1 MNRKILGLIFPLFTL
16 YSFGQDQTAIKYGSN
31 NAAGNYKR
39 INGINM
45 YYETYGSGKP
55 LIFLHGNGG
64 SIYSSRAKIDYFKQ
78 FFKVIAIDSRGHGK
92 SVDTT
97 TKMLT
102 YTQMANDIKVLL
114 DSLGID
120 SAYISGQSDGGIL
133 GLLIAINYP
142 SKISKLAAFG
152 ANLFPG
158 KKAIVDEIENMVRDT
173 LRVTKDFNR
182 RRLYSLLEYQPN
194 ISEKELKTIKCPV
207 LIMSG
212 DRDVIRLEH
221 SIKIFYNIENSNFF
235 VMPGATHFGSYE
247 KPELFN
253 LVLMEFL
260 NKPFSKIS
268 TVELFTGKH

>member
-158 KKAIVDEIENMVRDT
+158 KKAIVDEIENIVRDT

>member
-120 SAYISGQSDGGIL
+120 SANISGQSDGGIL

-253 LVLMEFL
+253 LVLLDFF

>member
-16 YSFGQDQTAIKYGSN
+16 CSFGQDQTAIKYGSN

-120 SAYISGQSDGGIL
+120 SANISGQSDGGIL

-194 ISEKELKTIKCPV
+194 ITEKELKTIKCPV
-207 LIMSG
+207 LIISG

-253 LVLMEFL
+253 LVLLDFF

>member
-16 YSFGQDQTAIKYGSN
+16 CSFGQDQTAIKYGSN

-158 KKAIVDEIENMVRDT
+158 KKAIVDEIENIVRDT

-194 ISEKELKTIKCPV
+194 ITEKELKTIKCPV

-253 LVLMEFL
+253 LVLLDFF

>member
-1 MNRKILGLIFPLFTL
+1 MNRKILGLIFPLITL
-16 YSFGQDQTAIKYGSN
+16 CSFGQDQTAIKYGSN
-31 NAAGNYKR
+31 KAAGNYKQ

-78 FFKVIAIDSRGHGK
+78 YFKVIAIDSRGHGK

-194 ISEKELKTIKCPV
+194 ITEKELKTIKCPV